1 MIATTAHAAQ
11 LCCDALNQAG
21 HTRSSPLHTV
31 MSMANTLEASRQAWV
46 IRGQS
51 RSRRVGSWPVWFAR
65 KTAEKP
71 LLYLHSAVSS
81 AQLCALSTE
90 TAQRGI
96 LCNDIETQPSAWPKG
111 AQPSLPLWLAS
122 NPHCTPYDPAT
133 GEEVRAIV
141 LAGLRTLYI
150 DGKPGFY
157 YLALHDDD
165 NAVQLTE
172 QDREDA
178 LKGMYPLQRDAPGD
192 VRLLGAGRA
201 LGEVVQ
207 AKRLLAEDW
216 NITAQLWSCP
226 SYTRLAREA
235 AAAERWNRLHPTAP
249 KRSSHLRECLAGNA
263 APVIAVTGY
272 AQPIVDPLAAYV
284 DARFV
289 GLGAGSVQ
297 ASAPSRYWIAVSALS
312 ALAKDGLIAAQQV
325 ERAMKRYS
333 LQ

>member
-1 MIATTAHAAQ
+1 MPASTAHAAQ
-11 LCCDALNQAG
+11 LCIAALNSAA
-21 HTRSSPLHTV
+21 HSHNSPLYTV
-31 MSMANTLEASRQAWV
+31 MTMANTLESSRQAWV
-46 IRGQS
+46 IRAQS
-51 RSRRVGSWPVWFAR
+51 RSRRVGSWPSWFAR
-65 KTAEKP
+65 NTAEKP
-71 LLYLHSAVSS
+71 LLYLHSAASS
-81 AQLCALSTE
+81 AQLCALSGE

-96 LCNDIETQPSAWPKG
+96 LCNDIENHPSVWPRG
-111 AQPSLPLWLAS
+111 AQPSLPLWLAT
-122 NPHCTPYDPAT
+122 NPHCMPYDPASGAET
-133 GEEVRAIV
+133 RAIV
-141 LAGLRTLYI
+141 LAGLQALYV

-157 YLALHDDD
+157 YLALHDQDG
-165 NAVQLTE
+165 ARTLSE

-178 LKGMYPLQRDAPGD
+178 LKGMYPLQRGHTGD
-192 VRLLGAGRA
+192 VRLLGAGQA
-201 LGEVVQ
+201 LEEVVH
-207 AKRLLAEDW
+207 AARLLKQDW
-216 NITAQLWSCP
+216 NIRAQPWSCP

-249 KRSSHLRECLAGNA
+249 RRSSHLRECLAGNA

-272 AQPIVDPLAAYV
+272 AQPIVDSLAAYV